1 MNTRTLVQGA
11 LVMAAATSLISCD
24 REILI
29 GILDHVGKK
38 DAGHF
43 DGGSTA
49 DAGTPDSHDAA
60 PPDSAGPPRT
70 AACAGMD
77 PLAAHSG
84 TVHQVSYAPD
94 GLSFASYGMDGLK
107 VWRASDRAALWGAGA
122 PTGISPSGHIFAF
135 SADSALIG
143 FPAMGGVGLLDATD
157 GTVAQLVAGAR
168 LTTIALSPDG
178 SLVAGGCQCSGNVSA
193 IAQVWRVADGQ
204 QEAGFGTTGHQAYAV
219 AFSPDGRLF
228 AMRSAY
234 PTDPGVPR
242 TTVWRVADRTLVW
255 GAETE
260 AETPSRRSYVAFS
273 SDGAMVVAIG
283 NRENG
288 VVRVYNTADG
298 AALATLAA
306 VRPAAAAVSPD
317 GRILAVAA
325 EGGLQIWR
333 TADWSLLSQLPES
346 FQSVS
351 FAPTGRT
358 LLAGANDGR
367 IHFLCPS
374 NDR

>member
-1 MNTRTLVQGA
+1 MKTLTLVQGA
-11 LVMAAATSLISCD
+11 LVLAATTSLISCD

-29 GILDHVGKK
+29 GILDRAGKK
-38 DAGHF
+38 DAGHP
-43 DGGSTA
+43 TA
-49 DAGTPDSHDAA
+49 DAA
-60 PPDSAGPPRT
+60 PPDSADPPRT
-70 AACAGMD
+70 ATCAGMD

-84 TVHQVSYAPD
+84 TVHQVSFAPD
-94 GLSFASYGMDGLK
+94 GLSFASFGGDGLK
-107 VWRASDRAALWGAGA
+107 VWRASDRAALWGRTGS
-122 PTGISPSGHIFAF
+122 PPGISPSGHIFAF

-143 FPAMGGVGLLDATD
+143 IPSTGGVELLRATD
-157 GTVAQLVAGAR
+157 GTVAQLVAGAQPA
-168 LTTIALSPDG
+168 TIALSPDE
-178 SLVAGGCQCSGNVSA
+178 SLVAGGCQCSGSASA
-193 IAQVWRVADGQ
+193 IAKVWRVADGQ

-219 AFSPDGRLF
+219 AFSPDGSLF

-242 TTVWRVADRTLVW
+242 MTVWRVADRTLVW

-260 AETPSRRSYVAFS
+260 AETPSRRSHVAFS

-288 VVRVYNTADG
+288 VVRVYKTADG

-306 VRPAAAAVSPD
+306 VRPAAAAVSSD

-346 FQSVS
+346 FLSVS
-351 FAPTGRT
+351 FAATGRT

-367 IHFLCPS
+367 IHFLCPKD
-374 NDR
+374 DR